1 MYETFEKLPENKK
14 EQILQVCMEE
24 FVENGYGN
32 ASTNTIVKR
41 LGISK
46 GLLFLYFKS
55 KKSLYLFLVEHYFKI
70 LLEDYL
76 RTYDNG
82 LNASIDIFDNLGEF
96 YKDLLQKKPDLILFM
111 LQAFL
116 HTPTELREEVE
127 ERHNLIHGD
136 VIRHLSTTGFRE
148 GIDVRI
154 VVDLLHLVSFSIG
167 QAIFADLKGKAIS
180 TAEKEIIDRKIESY
194 EGLFAKY
201 IDILKFGVYEK

>member
-1 MYETFEKLPENKK
+1 MYETFEKLPESKR

-24 FVENGYGN
+24 FIDNGYRN

-46 GLLFLYFKS
+46 GLLFLYFKN
-55 KKSLYLFLVEHYFKI
+55 KKGLYLYLVEHFFQI

-76 RTYDNG
+76 RTYGG
-82 LNASIDIFDNLGEF
+82 LNANIDIFDNLGEF
-96 YKDLLQKKPDLILFM
+96 YKGLIQQNPELILFM

-136 VIRHLSTTGFRE
+136 VIRHLSTKGFRE

-167 QAIFADLKGKAIS
+167 QSIFADMKGKSLS

-194 EGLFAKY
+194 EELFAKY

>member
-1 MYETFEKLPENKK
+1 MYETFEKLPESKR

-24 FVENGYGN
+24 FIENGYRN

-46 GLLFLYFKS
+46 GLLFLYFKN
-55 KKSLYLFLVEHYFKI
+55 KKGLYLYLVEHFFQI

-76 RTYDNG
+76 RIYGG
-82 LNASIDIFDNLGEF
+82 LNANIDIFDNLGEF
-96 YKDLLQKKPDLILFM
+96 YKGLIQQNPELILFM

-136 VIRHLSTTGFRE
+136 VIRHLSTKGFRE

-167 QAIFADLKGKAIS
+167 QSIFADMKGKSLS

-194 EGLFAKY
+194 EELFAKY